1 MSQQANTP
9 SNAAMP
15 PVPAARGR
23 LAGLVGWCRGA
34 AVRVSLLISPWPAAL
49 LMRRVFAAGGA
60 RLATALDRHAPA
72 NVIGLI
78 NERYGADPDMLLDV
92 FRPASASGP
101 LPLVVWVHGG
111 GFVGGTKDELA
122 GYFKLVAS
130 NGFAV
135 AAPRYSLAPG
145 RRYPT
150 PPRQL
155 MQALQYLQANA
166 GRLLIDP
173 DRIALA
179 GDSAGAHIA
188 AQAGALVTTPGYAEA
203 VGITPTITPAQLR
216 GLILACG
223 PYDLQ
228 LVRHPTAPAAAC
240 SCRSLCRHTRA
251 SGASSTTPRSQ
262 HGRSP
267 TTSAPHSR
275 PRSSLSATPTRC
287 GPTLSSSLAGSRPR
301 GPKPRRSSS
310 PPGTSRQRITSTS
323 STSTPTQGNS
333 SSTDCSPSCGSGSR
347 RHHPHQTPTLPP
359 GPAQRHN
366 GGYLKSI
373 SDEPWSSGVFRLRHI
388 TDVRL
393 WAWLRTQKRSDK
405 GIDAGH
411 VGDICRPGGDA
422 R

>member
-1 MSQQANTP
+1 VRSYLHGSQQANT
-9 SNAAMP
+9 SGGAAMP

-23 LAGLVGWCRGA
+23 LARRLVKWCRGA

-49 LMRRVFAAGGA
+49 LMRKMFAASGV
-60 RLATALDRHAPA
+60 RLTAALDRHAPA
-72 NVIGLI
+72 NVTGLI

-130 NGFAV
+130 NGFVV

-150 PPRQL
+150 PLRQL

-216 GLILACG
+216 GLVLACG

-228 LVRHPTAPAAAC
+228 LVRHPTSPAGRLYVQVSMHAYSGKRRFLDDPAFAAW
-240 SCRSLCRHTRA
+240 SITDHV
-251 SGASSTTPRSQ
+251 
-262 HGRSP
+262 
-267 TTSAPHSR
+267 SAAFPPALITAGNADPLRPHSE
-275 PRSSLSATPTRC
+275 L
-287 GPTLSSSLAGSRPR
+287 LAGRLQAQGAETETLFFPAGHQPPVDHEYQFDLDTDAGQLFLGRLLTFLRQRLAAPTST
-301 GPKPRRSSS
+301 GPCTSS
-310 PPGTSRQRITSTS
+310 P
-323 STSTPTQGNS
+323 
-333 SSTDCSPSCGSGSR
+333 
-347 RHHPHQTPTLPP
+347 
-359 GPAQRHN
+359 
-366 GGYLKSI
+366 
-373 SDEPWSSGVFRLRHI
+373 
-388 TDVRL
+388 
-393 WAWLRTQKRSDK
+393 
-405 GIDAGH
+405 
-411 VGDICRPGGDA
+411 
-422 R
+422 

>member
-1 MSQQANTP
+1 MSQQATP
-9 SNAAMP
+9 SGEAMP

-23 LAGLVGWCRGA
+23 LAGRFVRWCRGA

-49 LMRRVFAAGGA
+49 LMRKVFAASGA
-60 RLATALDRHAPA
+60 RLATALDWHAPA
-72 NVIGLI
+72 NVTGLI
-78 NERYGADPDMLLDV
+78 NQRYGADPDMLLDV
-92 FRPASASGP
+92 FRPASARGP

-150 PPRQL
+150 PLREL
-155 MQALQYLQANA
+155 MQALQYLQVNA

-223 PYDLQ
+223 LYDLQ
-228 LVRHPTAPAAAC
+228 LVRHPISPAGRLFVQASLHAYSGRRRFLDDPAFAAWSITDHVSTAFPPALITVGNADPLRPHSELLAGKLQTQGTETETLFFPAGYQPPVEHEYQFDLDTDAGKLFLDRLLTFLRQRLAAPPGSPATDPAPWPGTAP
-240 SCRSLCRHTRA
+240 
-251 SGASSTTPRSQ
+251 
-262 HGRSP
+262 
-267 TTSAPHSR
+267 
-275 PRSSLSATPTRC
+275 
-287 GPTLSSSLAGSRPR
+287 
-301 GPKPRRSSS
+301 
-310 PPGTSRQRITSTS
+310 
-323 STSTPTQGNS
+323 
-333 SSTDCSPSCGSGSR
+333 
-347 RHHPHQTPTLPP
+347 
-359 GPAQRHN
+359 
-366 GGYLKSI
+366 
-373 SDEPWSSGVFRLRHI
+373 
-388 TDVRL
+388 
-393 WAWLRTQKRSDK
+393 
-405 GIDAGH
+405 
-411 VGDICRPGGDA
+411 
-422 R
+422 